1 MEIIINGK
9 QAYLKKNTSFDF
21 IFENRLFTGSD
32 SYTLSITFPLRGC
45 QRNIDIF
52 GHIHRADVAKQ
63 KVVFDCDIRDGAFF
77 KSGSITVTE
86 ISDIEVKTQFL
97 EGRSEQNFD
106 TSFDDIYLN
115 EMDLGYPTDRT
126 QLTVSEAF
134 KAYPTNNWVPLPWV
148 NNYSG
153 NLQNAVTTTL
163 RAITGFEDDRA
174 TLSFQPYL
182 LYILKRICQQLGYT
196 YDFYELERS
205 QYRYLLICNT
215 LPAAWAAWNFAIAFP
230 HWTLTEFFEQL
241 ENFLFGDF
249 DINHKGKRIEFH
261 FSNSLAKSAGEVCL
275 DKVQDAYTAEVTQED
290 DSKYIASANMKYA
303 DNDALLW
310 SYYSCD
316 WFIRANKSKAL
327 IYNTL
332 RELIDKAV
340 TLKESGYYKSTGHS
354 GHGTSEFFY
363 RGYSW
368 DSDGNKLFYCK
379 EIDTYFVM
387 YCYKS
392 ELVSEMNGSKWYK
405 YYNRLLPVNQF
416 GELFVDEDA
425 DDIELKI
432 VPAWIEGTDDKYG
445 NCLFLNCGE
454 MGSKETWTIS
464 ADGTGSSS
472 SSSSGGTFIGQRPS
486 NEGQSSS
493 RYRDDVDYDAGDLAQ
508 GNASY
513 AIGKGENDKSEAYFD
528 VLYVGFWDGLYL
540 FGGYQP
546 HPIVDKVEVRDSFG
560 SMTSSYTLRLKD
572 GVANSMRK
580 SMYKIDGK
588 KKFHFSFLSDTIP
601 SPRALFYIRGQK
613 YICEKITA
621 TFHETGKSQLLKG
634 VFYRVIDE

>member
-32 SYTLSITFPLRGC
+32 SYTLSITFPLKGC
-45 QRNIDIF
+45 AQNIAIF
-52 GHIHRADVAKQ
+52 GHIHRADVIKS

-77 KSGSITVTE
+77 KSGSITITE
-86 ISDIEVKTQFL
+86 VSAVEVKTQFL

-106 TSFDDIYLN
+106 ETFDDIYLN
-115 EMDLGYPTDRT
+115 ELDLGYPTKRT
-126 QLTVSEAF
+126 GLSAKEAL
-134 KAYPTNNWVPLPWV
+134 KAYPTNDYVPLPWV

-153 NLQNAVTTTL
+153 NLQNPYL
-163 RAITGFEDDRA
+163 FGSHFITGFENENEEH
-174 TLSFQPYL
+174 SFQPYL
-182 LYILKRICQQLGYT
+182 LYILKRMCDKLGYT
-196 YDFYELERS
+196 YDFTELEKS
-205 QYRYLLICNT
+205 QYRTLLICNT
-215 LPAAWAAWNFAIAFP
+215 LPAVWGAWNFAIALP

-249 DINHKGKRIEFH
+249 DINHKAKRIEFH

-275 DKVQDAYTAEVTQED
+275 NKVQDAYTAEVTQED

-327 IYNTL
+327 VYDTMD
-332 RELIDKAV
+332 ELVKAAEQ
-340 TLKESGYYKSTGHS
+340 LKVSGVYEGTGRDGRGYS
-354 GHGTSEFFY
+354 CWMY
-363 RGYSW
+363 RGYPNA
-368 DSDGNKLFYCK
+368 SDGNKLFYCK

-454 MGSKETWTIS
+454 MGSRETWTVS
-464 ADGTGSSS
+464 ADGTGSSG
-472 SSSSGGTFIGQRPS
+472 SSSGGTFIGQRPS
-486 NEGQSSS
+486 NEGQSAS

-513 AIGKGENDKSEAYFD
+513 AIGKGEGDKSAAYFD
-528 VLYVGFWDGLYL
+528 VLYVGFWDGSYM

-546 HPIVDKVEVRDSFG
+546 HPIIDKVEVWDSFG
-560 SMTSSYTLRLKD
+560 YMRSSYTLRLKD
-572 GVANSMRK
+572 GVANAMRTSMH
-580 SMYKIDGK
+580 KIDGK

-634 VFYRVIDE
+634 VFYRVIGE

>member
-1 MEIIINGK
+1 MEITINGK

-21 IFENRLFTGSD
+21 ILENRLFTGSD

-45 QRNIDIF
+45 QRNINIF
-52 GHIHRADVAKQ
+52 GNIHRADVAKQ
-63 KVVFDCDIRDGAFF
+63 KVVFDCDIRDGVFF
-77 KSGSITVTE
+77 KSGSIIVTE

-97 EGRSEQNFD
+97 EGRSEQNFN

-126 QLTVSEAF
+126 QLSASEAF
-134 KAYPTNNWVPLPWV
+134 KPYPTNNWVPLPWV

-163 RAITGFEDDRA
+163 RAITGFADDRA
-174 TLSFQPYL
+174 TLTFQPYL
-182 LYILKRICQQLGYT
+182 LYILKRICQQLGYSF
-196 YDFYELERS
+196 DFSELENS

-215 LPAAWAAWNFAIAFP
+215 LPATWSAWNFAIAFP
-230 HWTLTEFFEQL
+230 RWTLTEFFEQL

-249 DINHKGKRIEFH
+249 DINHKAKHIEFH
-261 FSNSLAKSAGEVCL
+261 FSNSLAKKAGSVCL
-275 DKVQDAYTAEVTQED
+275 NKVQDAYTAEVTQED

-327 IYNTL
+327 VF
-332 RELIDKAV
+332 DKFQDLLDTAA

-354 GHGTSEFFY
+354 GHGTSELFC
-363 RGYSW
+363 RGYPAW
-368 DSDGNKLFYCK
+368 NDGHKLFYCK
-379 EIDTYFVM
+379 EVDTYFVM

-392 ELVSEMNGSKWYK
+392 ELVDESHGNKWYK

-464 ADGTGSSS
+464 SDGTGSSGSTTSGIYIGSRTDS
-472 SSSSGGTFIGQRPS
+472 SSSF
-486 NEGQSSS
+486 S
-493 RYRDDVDYDAGDLAQ
+493 RGRDDVDYDAGDLAQ
-508 GNASY
+508 GDASY
-513 AIGKGENDKSEAYFD
+513 AIGKGEKEKSEAYFD
-528 VLYVGFWDGLYL
+528 VLYVGFWSGSYL

-546 HPIVDKVEVRDSFG
+546 HPIIDKIEVTDGFG
-560 SMTSSYTLRLKD
+560 SMRSSFTLRLKD
-572 GVANSMRK
+572 GISNTMRTSMH
-580 SMYKIDGK
+580 KIDGK
-588 KKFHFSFLSDTIP
+588 KKFHFSFLADTIP
-601 SPRALFYIRGQK
+601 SPRALFYIRGQR
-613 YICEKITA
+613 YVCEKITA
-621 TFHETGKSQLLKG
+621 SFHETGKSQLLKG
-634 VFYRVIDE
+634 VFYRVLDD

>member
-1 MEIIINGK
+1 MEIIISGK

-97 EGRSEQNFD
+97 EGRSEQNFN

-126 QLTVSEAF
+126 QLTASEAF

-153 NLQNAVTTTL
+153 NLQNAVTTSL
-163 RAITGFEDDRA
+163 HFITGFENDRV

-182 LYILKRICQQLGYT
+182 LYILKRICQQLGYS
-196 YDFYELERS
+196 YNYSELERS
-205 QYRYLLICNT
+205 QYKYLLICNT

-249 DINHKGKRIEFH
+249 DINHKAKRIEFH

-275 DKVQDAYTAEVTQED
+275 TKVQDAYTAEVTQED

-332 RELIDKAV
+332 KELTDKAAE
-340 TLKESGYYKSTGHS
+340 LKISGYYKFTGHS
-354 GHGTSEFFY
+354 GHGTRELFC
-363 RGYSW
+363 RGYPAAN
-368 DSDGNKLFYCK
+368 DGHKLFYCK
-379 EIDTYFVM
+379 EVDTYFVM

-392 ELVSEMNGSKWYK
+392 EYINKTTDNKWYK

-454 MGSKETWTIS
+454 MGSSESWTLS
-464 ADGTGSSS
+464 EDGTGSSGT
-472 SSSSGGTFIGQRPS
+472 SSGGTFIGARPS

-493 RYRDDVDYDAGDLAQ
+493 YRYHDDVDYDAGDLAQ

-513 AIGKGENDKSEAYFD
+513 AIGKGENDKSVAYFD
-528 VLYVGFWDGLYL
+528 VLYVGFWDGTYM

-546 HPIVDKVEVRDSFG
+546 HPIIDKVEVRDSFD
-560 SMTSSYTLRLKD
+560 SMRSSYTLRLKD
-572 GVANSMRK
+572 GVANAMRK
-580 SMYKIDGK
+580 SMHKIDGK

-634 VFYRVIDE
+634 VFYHVIDE